1 VKGGGGFTLLELIIV
16 ISILSIMALIIAP
29 RIPRMLGTRRG
40 DFAVF
45 SGYLA
50 AAFDDAF
57 LKNRDN
63 YLVIHLSRPDA
74 ELSGYDEAV
83 FSRTNGI
90 SVLNRGGREPFV
102 ETANRL
108 LRHHAF
114 PDSFRLEEVVFSN
127 NETVREGNVFIPFY
141 SSGRAD
147 DAVVHILVNG
157 RDRWSVRIF
166 KLRKEAKIIPGY
178 MGFERP

>member
-1 VKGGGGFTLLELIIV
+1 
-16 ISILSIMALIIAP
+16 MALIIAP

-40 DFAVF
+40 DFAIF
-45 SGYLA
+45 TGYIA

-57 LKNRDN
+57 LKSRDN
-63 YLVIHLSRPDA
+63 YLVIHLNRPDA
-74 ELSGYDEAV
+74 GLSGYDEAI
-83 FSRTNGI
+83 FSRMNGI
-90 SVLNRGGREPFV
+90 SVLNKGGRGSFV

-127 NETVREGNVFIPFY
+127 SDSVREGNVFIPFY

-147 DAVVHILVNG
+147 DAVVHVLVNG
-157 RDRWSVRIF
+157 TERWSVRIF

-178 MGFERP
+178 IGFDQP